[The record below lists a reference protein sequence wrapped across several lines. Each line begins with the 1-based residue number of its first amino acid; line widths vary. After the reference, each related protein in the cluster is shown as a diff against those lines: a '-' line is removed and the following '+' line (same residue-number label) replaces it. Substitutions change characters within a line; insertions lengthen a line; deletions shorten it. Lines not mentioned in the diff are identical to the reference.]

1 MDYRGDAHPPPDPR
15 PRRAQRIVTRGLL
28 PATVAGI
35 FLAALAAIV
44 ALFAR
49 WAGSA
54 AALAPMLR
62 HPPAIAMGL
71 ASLGC
76 VVLSAWIAAA
86 LRAGGARRRRALL
99 AGWLAAA
106 PGLLVLAAAT
116 AEASGNAAA
125 LRFRGALDP
134 VLAPLVSAALRL
146 PFSAG
151 LVLFAPGFVLAV
163 SARGALGLLRRYRSQ
178 A

>member
-1 MDYRGDAHPPPDPR
+1 MT
-15 PRRAQRIVTRGLL
+15 RALL
-28 PATVAGI
+28 PAAVAGI

-71 ASLGC
+71 VSLGC
-76 VVLSAWIAAA
+76 VALSAWIARIYVDP
-86 LRAGGARRRRALL
+86 LRAGGARRRRALV
-99 AGWLAAA
+99 AGWLVAA
-106 PGLLVLAAAT
+106 PGLLVLAAAA

-125 LRFRGALDP
+125 LRVRDALDP
-134 VLAPLVSAALRL
+134 VLAPLVSGALLL

-151 LVLFAPGFVLAV
+151 LLLFAPGFALAMG
-163 SARGALGLLRRYRSQ
+163 ARGVLGLLRRYRSQ